1 MKTRIA
7 IFASGNGSNAENI
20 IRYFL
25 KRDTAEV
32 LLVLSNSPKAKVL
45 ERAKALNISVV
56 TFSKEDFY
64 MSESVLNRL
73 LNEKIDWIILA
84 GFLLKFPEPIL
95 QHFKNKVINIHP
107 ALLPKYGGKGMYGM
121 NIHKAIVEKKES
133 ETGITIHFVNENY
146 DEGKIIFQAKTEVL
160 GTDTPEIIAKKI
172 HTLEQ
177 QYFPK
182 VIENL
187 ITENPQDTR
196 LRGHMQ

>member
-1 MKTRIA
+1 MKNRIA

-25 KRDTAEV
+25 KRNIAEV
-32 LLVLSNSPKAKVL
+32 VLVLSNSPKAKVL
-45 ERAKALNISVV
+45 ERATSLNIPVV

-84 GFLLKFPEPIL
+84 GFLLKFPKPLL

-121 NIHKAIVEKKES
+121 HIHKAVVEKKES
-133 ETGITIHFVNENY
+133 ETGITIHYVNENY

-160 GTDTPEIIAKKI
+160 KTDTPEIIAEKI

-177 QYFPK
+177 QHFPK
-182 VIENL
+182 VIEKE
-187 ITENPQDTR
+187 IKSVD
-196 LRGHMQ
+196 